1 MKRSELK
8 QIVREVI
15 EESKLHE
22 EVYTPLKKKQI
33 GMTQSGKI
41 IYNIGQTDFDEFTA
55 EDHKDA
61 MDVIEKI
68 VTKNGRSRF
77 PSQFDTRTE
86 KTLKQSFRHHLDW
99 YEEKS
104 GKLKNKES
112 SKMQYG
118 QMPDGFVSGNR
129 TSLNG

>member
-8 QIVREVI
+8 QIIIEVI

-22 EVYTPLKKKQI
+22 EVYTPLKKKKI
-33 GMTQSGKI
+33 GLTQSGKI
-41 IYNIGQTDFDEFTA
+41 IYNFGQTDFDNFTA

-61 MDVIEKI
+61 MDVIKNI
-68 VTKNGRSRF
+68 VTKNGRSIF
-77 PSQFDTRTE
+77 PSQLDTRTE
-86 KTLKQSFRHHLDW
+86 KILKQNFRHHLDW

-118 QMPDGFVSGNR
+118 QAPDGFISGNR
-129 TSLNG
+129 ISLNG